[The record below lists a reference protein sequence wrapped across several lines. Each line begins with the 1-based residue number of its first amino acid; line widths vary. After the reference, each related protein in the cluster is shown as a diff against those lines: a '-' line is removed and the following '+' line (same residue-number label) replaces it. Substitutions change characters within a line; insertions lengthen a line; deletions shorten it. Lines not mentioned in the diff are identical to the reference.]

1 MGERVDQR
9 RFAELAQIAVW
20 YYEDGLSQQEIGE
33 RIGKSRSM
41 VSRLLNEVRDNNL
54 VEIRVNYPLA
64 RSKALERQLIDT
76 FGLEDAYILANPP
89 RGEAKLTA
97 RMVGRLGALCLQR
110 KLKDGIRVG
119 LAWSRTI
126 QHLVTQFPH
135 TELRD
140 GTVIQLSGSLSL
152 ENPSFDG
159 PELVRQLATK
169 LGADYRYFPAP
180 LIVRDPSVRKALVEE
195 TSLSDTMTVARSVD
209 LALVGIGCI
218 QEDDS
223 TLRNSRLLSDS
234 TIADLMEAGA
244 VGDIMAQQIA
254 SDGSL
259 IDIPFN
265 HQIVGLSLP
274 DLLNVPTVIAVVSGT
289 GKAAGVAAA
298 LEGRWVT
305 TLVTDSATAE
315 AVVESARGTPKAGRR
330 RPESLPSSPSTLEVP
345 SS

>member
-1 MGERVDQR
+1 MDQR

-41 VSRLLNEVRDNNL
+41 VSRLLNEVRENNL
-54 VEIRVNYPLA
+54 VEIRVTYPLT
-64 RSKALERQLIDT
+64 RSKALEQEIIDS
-76 FGLEDAYILANPP
+76 FGIEDAYILANPP
-89 RGEAKLTA
+89 RGEAVLTS

-110 KLKDGIRVG
+110 KLKDGLRIG
-119 LAWSRTI
+119 LAWSRTL

-140 GTVIQLSGSLSL
+140 GTVVQLSGSISL
-152 ENPSFDG
+152 GNPSFDG

-180 LIVRDPSVRKALVEE
+180 LVVKDPSMRNALVED
-195 TSLSDTMTVARSVD
+195 TSLADTMTVARSVE

-218 QEDDS
+218 QEDQS
-223 TLRNSRLLSDS
+223 TLRNSQLLSQEVIS
-234 TIADLMEAGA
+234 ELLAAGA

-254 SDGSL
+254 ADGSI

-265 HQIVGLSLP
+265 HQIVGLSLQ
-274 DLLNVPTVIAVVSGT
+274 DLLNIPTVIAVVSGT
-289 GKAAGVAAA
+289 GKATAIAAA

-305 TLVTDSATAE
+305 TLVTDSVTAE
-315 AVVESARGTPKAGRR
+315 AVLQARGNRSHEGSR
-330 RPESLPSSPSTLEVP
+330 RPVPRSVSPSPREV
-345 SS
+345 SAT